1 MKEADD
7 KKVIDIEYEVN
18 LYSKLYDILVNLDKV
33 EDEHMTMAKTGFYNC
48 MAKSARLSFGTTMDE
63 VSGCYK
69 LSKLAKDF
77 MYLSGLDEEPD
88 EMHWVL
94 ASIEWHAAGQYHG
107 ILSSGKRTYSETQ
120 YKELLIRNFS
130 TINQFKIFQFI
141 SKEAR
146 LKHGDRIDILC
157 KEILSE
163 RPVIVE
169 LKLGAKSAHKQLRSY
184 AVSFDNP
191 ILINISEK
199 LPPNKRDDISYY
211 TYDELLP
218 MNQFPF
224 ESFCDM
230 AIADGLMIPNS
241 GQQKRLEGK

>member
-1 MKEADD
+1 MQDD
-7 KKVIDIEYEVN
+7 DEKVIDIEYEVD
-18 LYSKLYDILVNLDKV
+18 LYSKLYKILFNLEKV
-33 EDEHMTMAKTGFYNC
+33 EVEHLEMAKLAFYNC
-48 MAKSARLSFGTTMDE
+48 MAKSARLSFGINIE
-63 VSGCYK
+63 EIRGCYK
-69 LSKLAKDF
+69 LVNLAKDF
-77 MYLSGLDEEPD
+77 MYLSGLNEEPD
-88 EMHWVL
+88 EMQWVL

-107 ILSSGKRTYSETQ
+107 LLSSGKRTYSETQ

-130 TINQFKIFQFI
+130 TIDQFKIFQFV
-141 SKEAR
+141 SKEAK

-218 MNQFPF
+218 MDQFPF
-224 ESFCDM
+224 ESFCNL
-230 AIADGLMIPNS
+230 AIEDGLMIPNS
-241 GQQKRLEGK
+241 GQQKRLEK